1 MTNGFDK
8 LLRESLTADGSA
20 DHGAECLDAALVAGW
35 FDGTLAHAER
45 AAVEAH
51 AASCPRCQ
59 ATIAALVRTDRPSPR
74 VWWRAPAIQWLLPVA
89 VAGAAALVVWIGM
102 RRPDDS
108 FVPPA
113 PESVA
118 RLASPAPTPAEL
130 RRSTAAERASSSDQ
144 AGAAA
149 AARPAPPQAAE
160 AREKVSDSARHD
172 MATKASAPPAET
184 ANAESLSAFAPRVEP
199 LRQQAGTA
207 VPVPQSPVPPNASS
221 PPAAAPSPVPPN
233 ASPPPA
239 VAPRA
244 GAVGGIPPAADT
256 TTVREALEPAENNRA
271 RSLVQSVGAGA
282 GRGGRALILS
292 PVGTVRWRIAG
303 TGQVERSVDSGLTWQ
318 TQTTGTVAVLTAGI
332 APSTNICWLVGRR
345 GVVLK
350 TSDGG
355 QTWARIAV
363 PEELDLLA
371 VVADDDKVASVT
383 AAGGRQ
389 FHTTDG
395 GATWR

>member
-8 LLRESLTADGSA
+8 LLRESLAADGSA

-102 RRPDDS
+102 RRPDDAM
-108 FVPPA
+108 VPPA
-113 PESVA
+113 PENVA
-118 RLASPAPTPAEL
+118 RLASPAPAPTEL

-149 AARPAPPQAAE
+149 AARPAPPEAAE

-172 MATKASAPPAET
+172 MGTKASALPVET
-184 ANAESLSAFAPRVEP
+184 ANAESLSALAPRVEP

-207 VPVPQSPVPPNASS
+207 VPLPQSPVPPNASS
-221 PPAAAPSPVPPN
+221 PPA
-233 ASPPPA
+233 PA
-239 VAPRA
+239 TRA
-244 GAVGGIPPAADT
+244 ETVGGIPPAGDT
-256 TTVREALEPAENNRA
+256 TIVREALEPAENNRA
-271 RSLVQSVGAGA
+271 RSLVQSAGAGA

-355 QTWARIAV
+355 QSWARIAF

-371 VVADDDKVASVT
+371 VVADDEKVASVT